1 METANRNQNRNQQ
14 NTNRADPRPKKCA
27 FCENKTT
34 QTRPNPRI
42 KKGAFWGREALKMDY
57 KDYPTL
63 KPFID
68 YFGNIRKRYYT
79 GVCLKHQ
86 KMLKT
91 AVERARFMAMLAYRK

>member
-1 METANRNQNRNQQ
+1 MAHKKQQ
-14 NTNRADPRPKKCA
+14 QQQQTPPGHKPCP
-27 FCENKTT
+27 FCGTEVKY
-34 QTRPNPRI
+34 
-42 KKGAFWGREALKMDY
+42 FDY

-63 KPFID
+63 KPYID

-91 AVERARFMAMLAYRK
+91 AIERARFMAMLAYRK

>member
-1 METANRNQNRNQQ
+1 MPPPRQTRQQ
-14 NTNRADPRPKKCA
+14 QNRADPRLKKCP
-27 FCENKTT
+27 FCDK
-34 QTRPNPRI
+34 QTI
-42 KKGAFWGREALKMDY
+42 YMDY

-68 YFGNIRKRYYT
+68 YFGNIRKRYYS

-91 AVERARFMAMLAYRK
+91 AVERARFMGMLSYRK